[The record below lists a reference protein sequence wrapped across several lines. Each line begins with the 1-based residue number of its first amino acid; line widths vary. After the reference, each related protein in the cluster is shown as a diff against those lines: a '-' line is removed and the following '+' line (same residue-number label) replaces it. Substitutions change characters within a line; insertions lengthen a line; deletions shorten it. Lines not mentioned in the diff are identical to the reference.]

1 MDIAVQILFNLEPL
15 LHGKYQYN
23 FLEELFEYIDLLGHK
38 SIAVE

>member
-15 LHGKYQYN
+15 YGKNQYH
-23 FLEELFEYIDLLGHK
+23 FLEELFEYIDLLGYK

>member
-15 LHGKYQYN
+15 YGKYQDY
-23 FLEELFEYIDLLGHK
+23 FLEEVFEYIDLLGHT